1 MKLNPLLLGA
11 ENIINGVASTG
22 SSSMTFIISRIRWTK
37 VPVEAS
43 GIYQCRDSNDVKQS
57 TSNTT
62 LSVSSKPLEIYSA
75 TIDF

>member
-1 MKLNPLLLGA
+1 MKFYPLLLGA
-11 ENIINGVASTG
+11 ENIINEDASTG
-22 SSSMTFIISRIRWTK
+22 SSFITSRIRWTK

-43 GIYQCRDSNDVKQS
+43 GIYQCRDLNDVRQS